1 MSNTKKSN
9 QRVCIVIGL
18 VLFSTVLAICK
29 VYPSNYESLFT
40 PINYGLYGLIWM
52 AVLISIGC
60 LFSKKTIPGTAEV
73 STISFIHMM
82 TTLGLACGYFSY
94 VIDPSF
100 ISVYGEPDPYKHIIN
115 WYGPFQWC
123 IFVPFLLIEIYE
135 MNHRFPKWLEVI
147 KRYTYAISMM
157 LAIGISLM
165 AGCNSIP
172 KIIYSLCGF
181 TISPYLLMLP
191 ICILVSISLI
201 RGINKGMRLFSNL
214 TMILMY
220 VVTFSLIIL
229 GLSKTLPV
237 NVSKEI
243 ASTYSQFITLN
254 IYTGSEFQIK
264 CHAPYLIWAITW
276 VPILSPFA
284 RRIGQGRKL
293 RDVVLMMVLGP
304 SLICALYTAIGKEV
318 FADSNGIQLLSHYTV
333 LSIIYVVMLILM
345 FTTSAD
351 STSYSLDESIS
362 RGAKAPVA
370 YRKLIWVII
379 MCSFI
384 SVLMIAG
391 NGSADALYGISYIT
405 APLIVVLGLVMGGI
419 MIYRKFKGK
428 KYEELNY
435 TSCSPIK
442 RNFC

>member
-1 MSNTKKSN
+1 
-9 QRVCIVIGL
+9 
-18 VLFSTVLAICK
+18 
-29 VYPSNYESLFT
+29 
-40 PINYGLYGLIWM
+40 
-52 AVLISIGC
+52 
-60 LFSKKTIPGTAEV
+60 
-73 STISFIHMM
+73 
-82 TTLGLACGYFSY
+82 
-94 VIDPSF
+94 
-100 ISVYGEPDPYKHIIN
+100 
-115 WYGPFQWC
+115 
-123 IFVPFLLIEIYE
+123 
-135 MNHRFPKWLEVI
+135 
-147 KRYTYAISMM
+147 
-157 LAIGISLM
+157 
-165 AGCNSIP
+165 
-172 KIIYSLCGF
+172 
-181 TISPYLLMLP
+181 
-191 ICILVSISLI
+191 
-201 RGINKGMRLFSNL
+201 
-214 TMILMY
+214 MY
-220 VVTFSLIIL
+220 VVTFSLVIL

-362 RGAKAPVA
+362 RGSKAPIA

-391 NGSADALYGISYIT
+391 NGSADALYGMSYIT

-419 MIYRKFKGK
+419 MIYRKFIENLKGK
-428 KYEELNY
+428 KHEELNY

-442 RNFC
+442 RNLC